1 MKAQRQAQRMR
12 RLARELIVLT
22 RAADTTTL
30 MCGGGGCRGGCRR
43 RGRGFEQDHTKA
55 YRISTAH
62 GL

>member
-30 MCGGGGCRGGCRR
+30 MCGGGGGC